1 MARMVSARTVRTV
14 SARTVSAGMV
24 RTVRKTTMTRMV
36 GRENLFHDR
45 IYSMVLPTLFHIS
58 CNPVI
63 VIAVVAV
70 IAKVVIV
77 PVVAIPECAMER
89 Y

>member
-1 MARMVSARTVRTV
+1 MAITVSARTVRT
-14 SARTVSAGMV
+14 A
-24 RTVRKTTMTRMV
+24 RKTTMTRMV

-45 IYSMVLPTLFHIS
+45 LYSMVLPTLLHIS

-70 IAKVVIV
+70 IAVMVIV
-77 PVVAIPECAMER
+77 PVVAIPQCAMER